1 MTMAVNG
8 GLSPY
13 DVIAFVQEHAEKY
26 AAMVK
31 SEMKAAEDRS
41 QLVRDIADFVA
52 GLSDANSRADW
63 KTARALTAKF
73 MTDHPETWGGGPMD
87 MIATYCN
94 LKAWDEQTVMTENS
108 YQQENS
114 PGATSWENSFH
125 STWVGQSG
133 DAFTGAT
140 GAMQSILDA
149 TIKRLDDWK
158 DKVASDDKIGLMTL
172 QADAERMKNL
182 YEQGSNLVAKES
194 QIASVI
200 ISNIGKG

>member
-1 MTMAVNG
+1 
-8 GLSPY
+8 
-13 DVIAFVQEHAEKY
+13 
-26 AAMVK
+26 
-31 SEMKAAEDRS
+31 
-41 QLVRDIADFVA
+41 
-52 GLSDANSRADW
+52 
-63 KTARALTAKF
+63 
-73 MTDHPETWGGGPMD
+73 MD

-194 QIASVI
+194 EIAGVI